1 MTGEPVRLRPLSLVD
16 EGDDVLVGDP
26 ETGTF
31 VAMPKVGGVVIA
43 ALQRGATPEEA
54 GREAAAFAGEPV
66 DMDDFVATLREL
78 GFVAEGEAAGQ
89 EAAEGELAQAAVAA
103 GSASAAGS
111 VRLGGLVRVLFGRT
125 AWVVYAAC
133 ALFNVGVLVGVPSMR
148 PDPAEDA
155 FVFDDIG
162 RSILFL
168 YPFTLAVMA
177 VHEVWHWLAARAAGV
192 PARFGVDRRMVF
204 MVFETDLSHL
214 WAVPRG
220 RRFGPLLA
228 GMAFDSV
235 VLACLLAVRLAAG
248 SDLPPV
254 ARSLAAAWS
263 FVLVSQLLWQCMLF
277 LRTDLYAVF
286 ITAAGCRNLWRVK
299 TLLLRRAFGRLG
311 AAEAGE
317 LDAADPRDV
326 RVGSWF
332 RWLWLAGF
340 AAVAAWVLAFVLP
353 TVPPVVE
360 WTADGISGPPLD
372 GTFWYALVCAAFFFG
387 PWFVVLAVAIRGMDL
402 RRVVRHDR
410 SS

>member
-16 EGDDVLVGDP
+16 EGEDVLVGDP

-31 VAMPKVGGVVIA
+31 VAMPKVGAVVIA

-66 DMDDFVATLREL
+66 DMADFVATLREL
-78 GFVAEGEAAGQ
+78 GFVEE
-89 EAAEGELAQAAVAA
+89 EQAAPGADTVSPATPAA
-103 GSASAAGS
+103 AARRD
-111 VRLGGLVRVLFGRT
+111 RLALGVVRVLFGRT

-133 ALFNVGVLVGVPSMR
+133 ALLNVGLLVGVPSLR

-155 FVFDDIG
+155 FVFADIG

-168 YPFTLAVMA
+168 YPFTLVVMA
-177 VHEVWHWLAARAAGV
+177 AHEIWHWLAARAVGV

-204 MVFETDLSHL
+204 MVFETDLSQL
-214 WAVPRG
+214 WAVPRR

-228 GMAFDSV
+228 GMALDSV
-235 VLACLLAVRLAAG
+235 VLTCLLTVRLVAD

-254 ARSLAAAWS
+254 VGSLAAAWS

-286 ITAAGCRNLWRVK
+286 ITAARCRNLWRVK
-299 TLLLRRAFGRLG
+299 TLLLRRAFGRLS
-311 AAEAGE
+311 ATETEE
-317 LDAADPRDV
+317 LDTADPRDV
-326 RVGSWF
+326 QVGLWF

-340 AAVAAWVLAFVLP
+340 AAVVAWVFSFVLP
-353 TVPPVVE
+353 TVPPVME
-360 WTADGISGPPLD
+360 WTADGISAPPLD
-372 GTFWYALVCAAFFFG
+372 GTFWYTLVCAAFFFG
-387 PWFVVLAVAIRGMDL
+387 PWLVVLALTIRGMDL
-402 RRVVRHDR
+402 RRVLRHDR
-410 SS
+410 YS

>member
-16 EGDDVLVGDP
+16 EGEDVLVGDP

-54 GREAAAFAGEPV
+54 GREATAFAGEPV

-78 GFVAEGEAAGQ
+78 GFVEDGEAAAP
-89 EAAEGELAQAAVAA
+89 AAETASLAARRDRL
-103 GSASAAGS
+103 ASG
-111 VRLGGLVRVLFGRT
+111 VVRVLFGRT

-133 ALFNVGVLVGVPSMR
+133 ALLNVGLLFGVPSLR
-148 PDPAEDA
+148 PHPAEDA

-168 YPFTLAVMA
+168 YPFTLVVMA
-177 VHEVWHWLAARAAGV
+177 AHEIWHWLAARAVGV

-204 MVFETDLSHL
+204 MVFETDLSQL
-214 WAVPRG
+214 WTVPRR

-235 VLACLLAVRLAAG
+235 VLTCLLTVRLVAG

-254 ARSLAAAWS
+254 VGSLAAAWS

-286 ITAAGCRNLWRVK
+286 ITAARCRNLWRVK
-299 TLLLRRAFGRLG
+299 TLLLRRAFGRLS
-311 AAEAGE
+311 ATEIEE

-326 RVGSWF
+326 QVGLWF
-332 RWLWLAGF
+332 RWLWLAGI
-340 AAVAAWVLAFVLP
+340 AAVAAWALAFVLP

-360 WTADGISGPPLD
+360 WTADGVSAPPLD
-372 GTFWYALVCAAFFFG
+372 GTFWYTLMCAAFFFG
-387 PWFVVLAVAIRGMDL
+387 PWLVVLALTIRGMDL
-402 RRVVRHDR
+402 RRAVRHDR